1 MKRLF
6 ALPIVMVALMLCG
19 CNEIELP
26 SEGSGGKND
35 DDKENV
41 ASPDSSDTFTIA
53 TLSRADDGEFIA
65 LKGYIVGYMPTNT
78 INKVVF
84 NADDAVSTNIVLAD
98 RAAETDT
105 KLCAGLQLKA
115 ESDARVDLNLA
126 DNPAML
132 GQRIIAYGYKGTY
145 CNAPGL
151 KQVEVYELVDDDDDD
166 EAGDNDNNDSGDGA
180 GSKDE
185 GGELFPTLVTEGTAQ
200 PFEGC

>member
-1 MKRLF
+1 MKKLF
-6 ALPIVMVALMLCG
+6 ALSVVMFALMLCG

-26 SEGSGGKND
+26 SEGSGGKEDN
-35 DDKENV
+35 DKENV
-41 ASPDSSDTFTIA
+41 TAPDSSDTFTIA
-53 TLSRADDGEFIA
+53 TLCRADDGEFIA

-78 INKVVF
+78 MNKVVF
-84 NADDAVSTNIVLAD
+84 DADDAVSTNIVLAD

-115 ESDARVDLNLA
+115 GSDARVDLNLA

-132 GQRIIAYGYKGTY
+132 GQRIIAYGYKGAY

-151 KQVEVYELVDDDDDD
+151 KQVEVYELVDDDDD
-166 EAGDNDNNDSGDGA
+166 SGDGA
-180 GSKDE
+180 DSKDD
-185 GGELFPTLVTEGTAQ
+185 GGESFPTLVTEGTAQ

>member
-1 MKRLF
+1 MKKLF
-6 ALPIVMVALMLCG
+6 ALSVVMAALMLCG

-26 SEGSGGKND
+26 SEGSGGKED

-41 ASPDSSDTFTIA
+41 AAPDSGDTFTIA
-53 TLSRADDGEFIA
+53 TLCRADDGEFIA

-98 RAAETDT
+98 RAAETEM

-115 ESDARVDLNLA
+115 GSDARVDLNLA

-132 GQRIIAYGYKGTY
+132 GQRIIAYGYKGAY

-151 KQVEVYELVDDDDDD
+151 KQVEVYELVDDDDSDD
-166 EAGDNDNNDSGDGA
+166 DSGDGA
-180 GSKDE
+180 DSKDD

>member
-1 MKRLF
+1 MKKLF
-6 ALPIVMVALMLCG
+6 ALSVVMFALMLCG

-26 SEGSGGKND
+26 SEGSGGKED

-41 ASPDSSDTFTIA
+41 AAPDSSDTFTIA
-53 TLSRADDGEFIA
+53 TLCRADDGDFIA

-98 RAAETDT
+98 RAVETDT

-115 ESDARVDLNLA
+115 GSDARVDLNLA

-132 GQRIIAYGYKGTY
+132 GQRIIAYGYKGAY

-151 KQVEVYELVDDDDDD
+151 KQVEVYELVDD
-166 EAGDNDNNDSGDGA
+166 EAGDNDDDSGDGA
-180 GSKDE
+180 GSKDD

>member
-1 MKRLF
+1 MKKLF
-6 ALPIVMVALMLCG
+6 ALSVVMVCLMLCG

-26 SEGSGGKND
+26 SEGSGGKED

-41 ASPDSSDTFTIA
+41 AAPDSDGTFTIA
-53 TLSRADDGEFIA
+53 TLCRADDGEFIA

-98 RAAETDT
+98 RAAETDM

-115 ESDARVDLNLA
+115 GSDARVDLNLA

-151 KQVEVYELVDDDDDD
+151 KQVEVYELVDD
-166 EAGDNDNNDSGDGA
+166 EAGDNDDDSGDGA
-180 GSKDE
+180 GSKDD

>member
-1 MKRLF
+1 MKKLF
-6 ALPIVMVALMLCG
+6 ALSVVMFALMLCG

-26 SEGSGGKND
+26 SEGSGGKEDN
-35 DDKENV
+35 DKENV
-41 ASPDSSDTFTIA
+41 TAPDSDDTFTIA
-53 TLSRADDGEFIA
+53 TLCRADDGEFIA

-105 KLCAGLQLKA
+105 KLCAGLQLKVG
-115 ESDARVDLNLA
+115 SDARVDLNLA

-132 GQRIIAYGYKGTY
+132 GQRIIAYGYKGAY

-151 KQVEVYELVDDDDDD
+151 KQVEVYELVDDDDD
-166 EAGDNDNNDSGDGA
+166 SGDGA
-180 GSKDE
+180 DSKDD

>member
-1 MKRLF
+1 MKKLF
-6 ALPIVMVALMLCG
+6 ALSVVMVALMLCG

-26 SEGSGGKND
+26 SDGSGGKEDN
-35 DDKENV
+35 DKENV
-41 ASPDSSDTFTIA
+41 VAPDSGDTFTIA

-98 RAAETDT
+98 RAAETDM

-115 ESDARVDLNLA
+115 GSDARVDLNLA
-126 DNPAML
+126 DNPDML

-151 KQVEVYELVDDDDDD
+151 KQVEVYELVDDDEADDSD
-166 EAGDNDNNDSGDGA
+166 DDSGDGA
-180 GSKDE
+180 DSKDD

>member
-1 MKRLF
+1 MKKLF
-6 ALPIVMVALMLCG
+6 ALSVVMFALMLCG

-26 SEGSGGKND
+26 SEGSGGKEDN
-35 DDKENV
+35 DKENV
-41 ASPDSSDTFTIA
+41 TAPDSDDTFTIA
-53 TLSRADDGEFIA
+53 TLCRADDGEFIA

-98 RAAETDT
+98 RAAETDM

-115 ESDARVDLNLA
+115 GSDARVDLNLA
-126 DNPAML
+126 DNPDML
-132 GQRIIAYGYKGTY
+132 GQRIIAYGYKGAY

-151 KQVEVYELVDDDDDD
+151 KQVEVYELVDD
-166 EAGDNDNNDSGDGA
+166 EAGDNDDDSGDGA
-180 GSKDE
+180 DSKDD
-185 GGELFPTLVTEGTAQ
+185 GGESFPTLVTEGTAQ

>member
-1 MKRLF
+1 MKKLF
-6 ALPIVMVALMLCG
+6 ALSVVMVAFMLCG
-19 CNEIELP
+19 CNEIDLP
-26 SEGSGGKND
+26 SEGSGGKEDN
-35 DDKENV
+35 DKENV
-41 ASPDSSDTFTIA
+41 TAPDSSDTFTIA
-53 TLSRADDGEFIA
+53 TLCRADDGEFIA

-78 INKVVF
+78 INKVVL

-98 RAAETDT
+98 RAAETDM

-115 ESDARVDLNLA
+115 GSDARVDLNLA

-132 GQRIIAYGYKGTY
+132 GQRIIAYGYKGAY

-151 KQVEVYELVDDDDDD
+151 KQVEVYELVDDDDNDSDD
-166 EAGDNDNNDSGDGA
+166 DSGDGA
-180 GSKDE
+180 DSKDD

>member
-1 MKRLF
+1 MKKLF
-6 ALPIVMVALMLCG
+6 ALSVVMVGLMLCG

-26 SEGSGGKND
+26 SEGSGGKED

-41 ASPDSSDTFTIA
+41 TAPDSSDTFTIA

-84 NADDAVSTNIVLAD
+84 DADDAVNTNIVLAD

-115 ESDARVDLNLA
+115 GSDARVDLNLA

-132 GQRIIAYGYKGTY
+132 GQRIIAYGYKGAY

-151 KQVEVYELVDDDDDD
+151 KQVEVYELVDDADDADD
-166 EAGDNDNNDSGDGA
+166 SDDDSGDGA
-180 GSKDE
+180 DSKDD
-185 GGELFPTLVTEGTAQ
+185 GGESFPTLVTEGTAQ

>member
-1 MKRLF
+1 MKKLF
-6 ALPIVMVALMLCG
+6 ALSVVMFALMLCG

-26 SEGSGGKND
+26 SEGSGGKED

-41 ASPDSSDTFTIA
+41 TAPDSDDTFTIA
-53 TLSRADDGEFIA
+53 TLCRADDGEFIA

-84 NADDAVSTNIVLAD
+84 DADDAVSTNIVLAD
-98 RAAETDT
+98 RAAETGT
-105 KLCAGLQLKA
+105 NLCAGLQLKA
-115 ESDARVDLNLA
+115 GSDARVDLNLA

-132 GQRIIAYGYKGTY
+132 GQRIIAYGYKGAY
-145 CNAPGL
+145 CNALGL
-151 KQVEVYELVDDDDDD
+151 KQVEVYELVDDDDEADD
-166 EAGDNDNNDSGDGA
+166 SDDDSGDGA
-180 GSKDE
+180 DSKDD

>member
-1 MKRLF
+1 MKKLF
-6 ALPIVMVALMLCG
+6 ALSVVMVGLMLCG

-26 SEGSGGKND
+26 SEGSGGKED

-41 ASPDSSDTFTIA
+41 TASDSGDTFNIA
-53 TLSRADDGEFIA
+53 TLCRADDGEFIA

-115 ESDARVDLNLA
+115 GSDARVDLNLA

-132 GQRIIAYGYKGTY
+132 GQRIIAYGYKGAY

-151 KQVEVYELVDDDDDD
+151 KQVEVYELVDDDDD
-166 EAGDNDNNDSGDGA
+166 SGDGA
-180 GSKDE
+180 DSKGD
-185 GGELFPTLVTEGTAQ
+185 GGESFPTLVTEGTAQ

>member
-1 MKRLF
+1 MKKLF
-6 ALPIVMVALMLCG
+6 ALSVVMVCLMLCG

-26 SEGSGGKND
+26 SEGSGGKVD

-41 ASPDSSDTFTIA
+41 TAPDSSDTFTIA
-53 TLSRADDGEFIA
+53 TLCRADDGEFIA

-84 NADDAVSTNIVLAD
+84 DADDAVSTNIVLAD
-98 RAAETDT
+98 RAAETDM

-115 ESDARVDLNLA
+115 GSDARVDLNLA

-132 GQRIIAYGYKGTY
+132 GQRIIAYGYKGAY

-151 KQVEVYELVDDDDDD
+151 KQVEVYELVDDDDEADD
-166 EAGDNDNNDSGDGA
+166 SDDDSGDGVE
-180 GSKDE
+180 S
-185 GGELFPTLVTEGTAQ
+185 FPTLVTEGTAQ

>member
-1 MKRLF
+1 MKKLF
-6 ALPIVMVALMLCG
+6 ALSVVMFALMLCG

-26 SEGSGGKND
+26 SEGSGGKED

-41 ASPDSSDTFTIA
+41 TAPDSSDTFTIA
-53 TLSRADDGEFIA
+53 TLCRADDGEFIA

-84 NADDAVSTNIVLAD
+84 DADDAVSTNIVLAD

-115 ESDARVDLNLA
+115 GSDARVDLNLA

-132 GQRIIAYGYKGTY
+132 GQRIIAYGYKGAY
-145 CNAPGL
+145 CNATGL
-151 KQVEVYELVDDDDDD
+151 KQVEVYELVDDDDNDSDD
-166 EAGDNDNNDSGDGA
+166 DSGDGA
-180 GSKDE
+180 DSKDD
-185 GGELFPTLVTEGTAQ
+185 GGESFPTLVTEGTAQ

>member
-1 MKRLF
+1 MKKLF
-6 ALPIVMVALMLCG
+6 ALSVVMAALMLCG

-41 ASPDSSDTFTIA
+41 AAPDSDGTFTIA
-53 TLSRADDGEFIA
+53 TLCRADDGEFIA

-98 RAAETDT
+98 RAAETDM
-105 KLCAGLQLKA
+105 KMCAGLQLKA
-115 ESDARVDLNLA
+115 GSDARVDLNLA

-132 GQRIIAYGYKGTY
+132 GQRIIAYGYKGAY

-151 KQVEVYELVDDDDDD
+151 KQVEVYELVDDEADDSDD
-166 EAGDNDNNDSGDGA
+166 DSGDGA
-180 GSKDE
+180 DSKDD

>member
-1 MKRLF
+1 MKKLF
-6 ALPIVMVALMLCG
+6 ALSVVMVALMLCG

-26 SEGSGGKND
+26 SEGSGGKED

-41 ASPDSSDTFTIA
+41 TAPDSSDTFTIA

-98 RAAETDT
+98 RAAETDM

-115 ESDARVDLNLA
+115 RSDARVDLNLA

-151 KQVEVYELVDDDDDD
+151 KQVEVYELVDDDDSD
-166 EAGDNDNNDSGDGA
+166 EDSGDGA
-180 GSKDE
+180 DSNDD

>member
-1 MKRLF
+1 MKKLF
-6 ALPIVMVALMLCG
+6 ALSVVMVGLVLCG

-26 SEGSGGKND
+26 SEGSGGKEDN
-35 DDKENV
+35 DKENV
-41 ASPDSSDTFTIA
+41 TAPDSSDTFTIA
-53 TLSRADDGEFIA
+53 TLCRADDGEFIA

-78 INKVVF
+78 MNKVVF

-98 RAAETDT
+98 RAAETDM

-115 ESDARVDLNLA
+115 GSDARVDLNLA

-132 GQRIIAYGYKGTY
+132 GQRIIAYGYKGAY

-151 KQVEVYELVDDDDDD
+151 KQVEVYELVDDDDNDSDD
-166 EAGDNDNNDSGDGA
+166 DSGDGA
-180 GSKDE
+180 DSKDD

>member
-1 MKRLF
+1 MKKLF
-6 ALPIVMVALMLCG
+6 ALSVVMVAFMLCG

-26 SEGSGGKND
+26 SEGSGGKEDN
-35 DDKENV
+35 DKENV
-41 ASPDSSDTFTIA
+41 TAPDSSDTFTIA
-53 TLSRADDGEFIA
+53 TLCRADDGEFIA

-98 RAAETDT
+98 RAAETDM
-105 KLCAGLQLKA
+105 KLCAGLQLKVG
-115 ESDARVDLNLA
+115 SDARVDLNLA

-151 KQVEVYELVDDDDDD
+151 KQVEVYELVDDDADDSD
-166 EAGDNDNNDSGDGA
+166 DDSGDGA
-180 GSKDE
+180 DSKDD
-185 GGELFPTLVTEGTAQ
+185 GGESFPTLVTEGTAQ

>member
-1 MKRLF
+1 MKKLF
-6 ALPIVMVALMLCG
+6 ALSVVMVALMLCG

-26 SEGSGGKND
+26 SEGSGGKED

-41 ASPDSSDTFTIA
+41 TAPDSSDTFTIA

-84 NADDAVSTNIVLAD
+84 NADDAVRTNIVLAD
-98 RAAETDT
+98 RAAETDM

-115 ESDARVDLNLA
+115 GSDARVDLNLA

-151 KQVEVYELVDDDDDD
+151 KQVEVYELVDDDDSD
-166 EAGDNDNNDSGDGA
+166 EDSGDGA
-180 GSKDE
+180 DSKDD

>member
-1 MKRLF
+1 MKKLF
-6 ALPIVMVALMLCG
+6 ALSVVMVALMLCG

-26 SEGSGGKND
+26 SEGSGGKED
-35 DDKENV
+35 DDEENV
-41 ASPDSSDTFTIA
+41 TAPDSGDTFTIA

-78 INKVVF
+78 MNMVVF

-115 ESDARVDLNLA
+115 GSDARVDLNLA

-132 GQRIIAYGYKGTY
+132 GQRIIVYGYKGAY

-151 KQVEVYELVDDDDDD
+151 KQVEVYELVDDDDEADD
-166 EAGDNDNNDSGDGA
+166 SDDDSGDGA
-180 GSKDE
+180 DSKDD

>member
-1 MKRLF
+1 MKKLF
-6 ALPIVMVALMLCG
+6 ALSVVMFALMLCG

-26 SEGSGGKND
+26 SEGSGGKED

-41 ASPDSSDTFTIA
+41 TAPDSDDTFTIA
-53 TLSRADDGEFIA
+53 TLCRADDGEFIA

-98 RAAETDT
+98 RAAETDMN
-105 KLCAGLQLKA
+105 LCAGLQLKA
-115 ESDARVDLNLA
+115 GSDARVDLNLA

-132 GQRIIAYGYKGTY
+132 GQRIIAYGYKGAY

-151 KQVEVYELVDDDDDD
+151 KQVEVYELVDDDDSDD
-166 EAGDNDNNDSGDGA
+166 DSGDGA
-180 GSKDE
+180 DSKDD

>member
-1 MKRLF
+1 MKKLF
-6 ALPIVMVALMLCG
+6 ALSVVMVALMLCG

-26 SEGSGGKND
+26 SEGSGGKED

-41 ASPDSSDTFTIA
+41 AAPDSDDTFTIA
-53 TLSRADDGEFIA
+53 TLCRADDGEFIA

-84 NADDAVSTNIVLAD
+84 NADDAVSTNIVLSD
-98 RAAETDT
+98 RAAETDM

-115 ESDARVDLNLA
+115 GSDARVDLNLA

-132 GQRIIAYGYKGTY
+132 GQRIIAYGYKGAY

-151 KQVEVYELVDDDDDD
+151 KQVEVYELVDDDDSDD
-166 EAGDNDNNDSGDGA
+166 DSGDGA
-180 GSKDE
+180 DSKDD

>member
-1 MKRLF
+1 MKKLF
-6 ALPIVMVALMLCG
+6 ALSVVMFALMLCG

-26 SEGSGGKND
+26 SEGSGGKED

-41 ASPDSSDTFTIA
+41 TAPDSDDTFTIA
-53 TLSRADDGEFIA
+53 TLCRADDGEFIA

-84 NADDAVSTNIVLAD
+84 DADDAVSTNIVLAD
-98 RAAETDT
+98 RAAETGT
-105 KLCAGLQLKA
+105 NLCAGLQLKA
-115 ESDARVDLNLA
+115 GSDARVDLNLA

-151 KQVEVYELVDDDDDD
+151 KQVEVYELVDDDDDAD
-166 EAGDNDNNDSGDGA
+166 DSDDDSGDGA
-180 GSKDE
+180 DSKDD

>member
-1 MKRLF
+1 MKKLF
-6 ALPIVMVALMLCG
+6 ALSVVMVGLMLCG

-26 SEGSGGKND
+26 SEGSGGKEDN
-35 DDKENV
+35 DKENV
-41 ASPDSSDTFTIA
+41 TAPDSSDTFTIA
-53 TLSRADDGEFIA
+53 TLCRADDGEFIA

-84 NADDAVSTNIVLAD
+84 DADDAVSTNIVLAD
-98 RAAETDT
+98 RAAETDM

-115 ESDARVDLNLA
+115 GSDARVDLNLA

-151 KQVEVYELVDDDDDD
+151 KQVEVYELVDDDDD
-166 EAGDNDNNDSGDGA
+166 SGDGA
-180 GSKDE
+180 DSKGD
-185 GGELFPTLVTEGTAQ
+185 GGESFPTLVTEGTAQ

>member
-1 MKRLF
+1 MKKLF
-6 ALPIVMVALMLCG
+6 ALSVVMVALMLCG

-26 SEGSGGKND
+26 SEGSGGKED
-35 DDKENV
+35 DDEENV
-41 ASPDSSDTFTIA
+41 TAPDSGDTFTIA

-115 ESDARVDLNLA
+115 GSDARVDLNLA

-151 KQVEVYELVDDDDDD
+151 KQVEVYELVDDDDD
-166 EAGDNDNNDSGDGA
+166 SGDGA
-180 GSKDE
+180 DSKDD

>member
-1 MKRLF
+1 MKKLF
-6 ALPIVMVALMLCG
+6 ALSVVMVGLMLCG

-26 SEGSGGKND
+26 SEGSGGKEDN
-35 DDKENV
+35 DKENV
-41 ASPDSSDTFTIA
+41 TAPDSDGTFTIA

-115 ESDARVDLNLA
+115 GSDARVDLNLA

-132 GQRIIAYGYKGTY
+132 VQRIIAYGYKGTY

-151 KQVEVYELVDDDDDD
+151 KQVEVYELVDDDDNDSDD
-166 EAGDNDNNDSGDGA
+166 DSGDGA
-180 GSKDE
+180 DSKDD

>member
-1 MKRLF
+1 MKKLF
-6 ALPIVMVALMLCG
+6 ALSVVMVALMLCG

-26 SEGSGGKND
+26 SEGSGGKED

-41 ASPDSSDTFTIA
+41 AAPDSGDTFTIA

-105 KLCAGLQLKA
+105 KLCAGLQLRVG
-115 ESDARVDLNLA
+115 SDARVDLNLA

-151 KQVEVYELVDDDDDD
+151 KQVEVYELVDDEADDSDD
-166 EAGDNDNNDSGDGA
+166 DSGDGA
-180 GSKDE
+180 DSKDD

>member
-1 MKRLF
+1 MKKLF
-6 ALPIVMVALMLCG
+6 ALSVVMVGLMLCG

-26 SEGSGGKND
+26 SEGSGGKED

-41 ASPDSSDTFTIA
+41 TAPDSSDTFTIA
-53 TLSRADDGEFIA
+53 TLCRADDGEFIA

-84 NADDAVSTNIVLAD
+84 DADDAVSTNIVLAD

-115 ESDARVDLNLA
+115 GSDARVDLNLA

-132 GQRIIAYGYKGTY
+132 GQRIIAYGYKGAY
-145 CNAPGL
+145 CNATGL
-151 KQVEVYELVDDDDDD
+151 KQVEVYELVDDDDNDSDD
-166 EAGDNDNNDSGDGA
+166 DSGDGA
-180 GSKDE
+180 DSKDD
-185 GGELFPTLVTEGTAQ
+185 GGESFPTLVTEGTAQ

>member
-1 MKRLF
+1 MKKLF
-6 ALPIVMVALMLCG
+6 ALSVVMFALMLCG

-26 SEGSGGKND
+26 SEGSGGKED

-41 ASPDSSDTFTIA
+41 TAPDSDDTFTIA
-53 TLSRADDGEFIA
+53 TLCRADDGEFIA

-84 NADDAVSTNIVLAD
+84 DADDAVSTNIVLAD
-98 RAAETDT
+98 RAAETGT
-105 KLCAGLQLKA
+105 NLCAGLQLKA
-115 ESDARVDLNLA
+115 GSDARVDLNLA

-132 GQRIIAYGYKGTY
+132 GQRIIAYGYKGAY

-151 KQVEVYELVDDDDDD
+151 KQVEVYELVDDDDNDSDD
-166 EAGDNDNNDSGDGA
+166 DSGDGA
-180 GSKDE
+180 DSKDD

>member
-1 MKRLF
+1 MKKLF
-6 ALPIVMVALMLCG
+6 ALSVVMFALMLCG

-26 SEGSGGKND
+26 SEGSGGKED

-41 ASPDSSDTFTIA
+41 TAPDSDDTFTIA
-53 TLSRADDGEFIA
+53 TLCRADDGEFIA

-84 NADDAVSTNIVLAD
+84 DADDAVSTNIVLTD
-98 RAAETDT
+98 RAAETGT
-105 KLCAGLQLKA
+105 NLCAGLQLKA
-115 ESDARVDLNLA
+115 GSDARVDLNLA

-132 GQRIIAYGYKGTY
+132 GQRIIAYGYKGAY

-151 KQVEVYELVDDDDDD
+151 KQVEVYELVDDDDEADD
-166 EAGDNDNNDSGDGA
+166 SDDDSGDGA
-180 GSKDE
+180 DSKDD

>member
-1 MKRLF
+1 MKKLF
-6 ALPIVMVALMLCG
+6 ALSVVMFALMLCG

-26 SEGSGGKND
+26 SEGSGGKED

-41 ASPDSSDTFTIA
+41 TAPDSDDTFTIA
-53 TLSRADDGEFIA
+53 TLCRADDGEFIA

-84 NADDAVSTNIVLAD
+84 DADDAVSTNIVLAD
-98 RAAETDT
+98 RAAETGT
-105 KLCAGLQLKA
+105 NLCAGLQLKA
-115 ESDARVDLNLA
+115 GSDARVDLNLA

-151 KQVEVYELVDDDDDD
+151 KQVEVYELVDDDDD
-166 EAGDNDNNDSGDGA
+166 SGDGA
-180 GSKDE
+180 DSKDD

>member
-1 MKRLF
+1 MKKLF
-6 ALPIVMVALMLCG
+6 ALSVVMVALMLCG

-26 SEGSGGKND
+26 SEGSGGKED

-41 ASPDSSDTFTIA
+41 AAPDSSDTFTIA
-53 TLSRADDGEFIA
+53 TLCRADDGDFIA

-98 RAAETDT
+98 RAVETDM

-115 ESDARVDLNLA
+115 GSDARVDLNLA

-151 KQVEVYELVDDDDDD
+151 KQVEVYELVDDEADDSDD
-166 EAGDNDNNDSGDGA
+166 DSGDGA
-180 GSKDE
+180 DSKDD

>member
-26 SEGSGGKND
+26 SEGSGGKEDN
-35 DDKENV
+35 DKENV
-41 ASPDSSDTFTIA
+41 TAPDSSDTFTIA
-53 TLSRADDGEFIA
+53 TLCRADDGEFIA

-84 NADDAVSTNIVLAD
+84 NADDAVGTNIVLAD
-98 RAAETDT
+98 RAAETKT

-115 ESDARVDLNLA
+115 GSDARVDLNLA

-132 GQRIIAYGYKGTY
+132 GQRIIAYGIK
-145 CNAPGL
+145 ALIAMLP
-151 KQVEVYELVDDDDDD
+151 D
-166 EAGDNDNNDSGDGA
+166 
-180 GSKDE
+180 
-185 GGELFPTLVTEGTAQ
+185 
-200 PFEGC
+200 

>member
-1 MKRLF
+1 MKKLF
-6 ALPIVMVALMLCG
+6 ALSVVMFALMLCG

-26 SEGSGGKND
+26 SEGSGGKED

-41 ASPDSSDTFTIA
+41 TAPDSGDTFTIA
-53 TLSRADDGEFIA
+53 TLCRADDGEFIA

-98 RAAETDT
+98 RAAETDM

-115 ESDARVDLNLA
+115 GSDARVDLNLA

-132 GQRIIAYGYKGTY
+132 GQRIIAYGYKGAY

-151 KQVEVYELVDDDDDD
+151 KQVEVYELVDDEADDSDD
-166 EAGDNDNNDSGDGA
+166 DSGDGA
-180 GSKDE
+180 DSKDD

>member
-1 MKRLF
+1 MKKLF
-6 ALPIVMVALMLCG
+6 ALSVVMAALMLCG

-26 SEGSGGKND
+26 SEGSGGKEDN
-35 DDKENV
+35 DKENV
-41 ASPDSSDTFTIA
+41 TAPDSGDTFTIA
-53 TLSRADDGEFIA
+53 TLCRADDGEFIA

-98 RAAETDT
+98 RAAETEM

-115 ESDARVDLNLA
+115 GSDARVDLNLA

-132 GQRIIAYGYKGTY
+132 GQRIIAYGYKGAY

-151 KQVEVYELVDDDDDD
+151 KQVEVYELVDDDDSDD
-166 EAGDNDNNDSGDGA
+166 DSGDGA
-180 GSKDE
+180 DSKDD

>member
-1 MKRLF
+1 MKKLF
-6 ALPIVMVALMLCG
+6 ALSVVMVALMLCG

-26 SEGSGGKND
+26 SEGSGGKED

-41 ASPDSSDTFTIA
+41 AAPDSSDTFTIA

-115 ESDARVDLNLA
+115 GSDARVDLNLA

-151 KQVEVYELVDDDDDD
+151 KQVEVYELVDDDDSD
-166 EAGDNDNNDSGDGA
+166 EDSGDGA
-180 GSKDE
+180 DSKDD

>member
-1 MKRLF
+1 MKKLF
-6 ALPIVMVALMLCG
+6 ALSVVMVALMLCG

-26 SEGSGGKND
+26 SEGSGGKED
-35 DDKENV
+35 DDEENV
-41 ASPDSSDTFTIA
+41 TAPDSSDTFTIA

-98 RAAETDT
+98 RAAETDM

-115 ESDARVDLNLA
+115 RSDARVDLNLA

-151 KQVEVYELVDDDDDD
+151 KQVEVYELVDDDDSD
-166 EAGDNDNNDSGDGA
+166 EDSGDGA
-180 GSKDE
+180 DSKDD